1 MTDDFNNKLADALWT
16 LLEPR
21 IDQKLANF
29 RDEIGTVDGDNLD
42 NKIEEWMRYHFDL
55 SDYHFDITD
64 YSHEIDG
71 MIDAQ
76 VQYLAEDGD
85 LKDWLD
91 SSDSE
96 FTERVVKA
104 LGNIDMKFG
113 NMTVSY
119 EHLTIVKE

>member
-1 MTDDFNNKLADALWT
+1 MTEDFNNKLADALWT

-21 IDQKLANF
+21 IQSL
-29 RDEIGTVDGDNLD
+29 IDGNTDID
-42 NKIEEWMRYHFDL
+42 IDDKI
-55 SDYHFDITD
+55 SDYMSNSFRLED
-64 YSHEIDG
+64 YSYDLDG
-71 MIDAQ
+71 MIDNH

-85 LKDWLD
+85 LKDWLGN
-91 SSDSE
+91 SDSE
-96 FTERVVKA
+96 FTERVAKA

>member
-1 MTDDFNNKLADALWT
+1 MTEDFNNKLADALWT

-21 IDQKLANF
+21 IQKLIEGNTDIDIDDKISDYMSNSF
-29 RDEIGTVDGDNLD
+29 RLD
-42 NKIEEWMRYHFDL
+42 DYSFDL
-55 SDYHFDITD
+55 
-64 YSHEIDG
+64 DG
-71 MIDAQ
+71 MIDTQ

-85 LKDWLD
+85 LKEWLD
-91 SSDSE
+91 GSESE
-96 FTERVVKA
+96 FTERVAKA

>member
-1 MTDDFNNKLADALWT
+1 MTEDFNNKLADALWT

-21 IDQKLANF
+21 IQSL
-29 RDEIGTVDGDNLD
+29 IDGNTDID
-42 NKIEEWMRYHFDL
+42 IDDKI
-55 SDYHFDITD
+55 SDYMSNSFRLDD
-64 YSHEIDG
+64 YSYDLDG
-71 MIDAQ
+71 MIDNH

-85 LKDWLD
+85 LKEWLD
-91 SSDSE
+91 GSDSE
-96 FTERVVKA
+96 FTERVAKA

>member
-21 IDQKLANF
+21 IQSLIEGNTDI
-29 RDEIGTVDGDNLD
+29 DIDD
-42 NKIEEWMRYHFDL
+42 KI
-55 SDYHFDITD
+55 SDYMSNSFRLDD
-64 YSHEIDG
+64 YSYDLDG
-71 MIDAQ
+71 MIDTQ
-76 VQYLAEDGD
+76 VQHLAEDGD
-85 LKDWLD
+85 LKEWLD
-91 SSDSE
+91 GSESE
-96 FTERVVKA
+96 FTERVAKA

>member
-21 IDQKLANF
+21 IQKLIEDNTDF
-29 RDEIGTVDGDNLD
+29 DIDE
-42 NKIEEWMRYHFDL
+42 KI
-55 SDYHFDITD
+55 SDYMSGSFRLDD
-64 YSHEIDG
+64 YSFDIDG
-71 MIDAQ
+71 MIDQQ

-85 LKDWLD
+85 LKEWLD
-91 SSDSE
+91 GSESE